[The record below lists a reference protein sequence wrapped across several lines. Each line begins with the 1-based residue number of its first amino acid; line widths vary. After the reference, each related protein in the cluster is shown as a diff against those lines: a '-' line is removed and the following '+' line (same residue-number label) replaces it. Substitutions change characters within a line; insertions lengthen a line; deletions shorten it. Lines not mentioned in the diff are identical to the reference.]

1 MKKKIIFLVIPLL
14 FGINCNVNAASA
26 YSVGVKYNSASG
38 QPGDTTQAVYDAA
51 NGYYKANI
59 NSYYNIE
66 PTYDYLNSQ
75 TRLGGSRAF
84 FIAGHATYNSM
95 ILASKGQSGSDY
107 WTGVWNGSG
116 KAPDSFWTGYKL
128 VGLKNRNMSNTKVIT
143 LVGCNTA
150 NRDHS
155 DNLARTAVNSGAHA
169 AVGWRYNLVINFGW
183 LKVYNYALGSGSSVI
198 EAIHKA
204 HASYNGYIIDVYW
217 DALGNRNSKI
227 TTTTADNI
235 YEPSV
240 KEQFSSE
247 KLIAKSFIEKTDD
260 YLVATSDISELYK
273 TFQID
278 RLDVPKYDIIYKEDA
293 EKYSDEFK
301 NLFYEIS
308 LFDKDFNI
316 KNYKLIYKL
325 IDEKRGYGFVQ
336 LVYFLDEN
344 IQTNKSYTVYF
355 DGYKTESAFISGVK
369 MKNLKNI
376 NNVSMIGLQEKI
388 DRFERN
394 ELNNIKQ
401 KETEVDYPNYFY
413 DYNTQKLIYKYADDN
428 SYLDNKLFIEKE
440 IELN

>member
-1 MKKKIIFLVIPLL
+1 M
-14 FGINCNVNAASA
+14 
-26 YSVGVKYNSASG
+26 
-38 QPGDTTQAVYDAA
+38 T
-51 NGYYKANI
+51 
-59 NSYYNIE
+59 
-66 PTYDYLNSQ
+66 
-75 TRLGGSRAF
+75 
-84 FIAGHATYNSM
+84 
-95 ILASKGQSGSDY
+95 LASKGESGSGY

-116 KAPDSFWTGYKL
+116 KLTGRYNL

-143 LVGCNTA
+143 FVGCNTA
-150 NRDHS
+150 NRDHN

-198 EAIHKA
+198 EAIRKA
-204 HASYNGYIIDVYW
+204 HASYDGYNIDVYW
-217 DALGNRNSKI
+217 DALGNQNSKI
-227 TTTTADNI
+227 TTTTTDNI

-278 RLDVPKYDIIYKEDA
+278 KVDIPKYDIIYKEDA

-316 KNYKLIYKL
+316 KDYKLIYKL

-355 DGYKTESAFISGVK
+355 DGYKTESAFISGIK